1 MRLKKFFSLLAL
13 SACLSLHATELQ
25 KDSLLSDFDS
35 LVKIIE
41 TTHPDPY
48 TNYGGR
54 VFFHKKAADFRNT
67 LLKDSCLNVS
77 GLYDRAVEFMS
88 LLQDGHS
95 LINQPIDDKPTN
107 PGTDS
112 LLLVKFIYADGSLL
126 VNAIDS
132 GASHLLGSRLIGI
145 NGIPVKEITDH
156 VSRYYPC
163 ENKAGRYGF
172 LSDYFRTLDI
182 YRKLVGDKSARL
194 ICDLVTPEGDSV
206 SYSPV
211 VINTRDFSKVPKA
224 RVPVSGQFPSLQ
236 MEWRDIDGTM
246 FFRLTTVMSRENFEF
261 QYNNGWD
268 FYDQL
273 RGYYHMTGMEMPAD
287 TVAAMNAVPSM
298 SETFMGMLSDM
309 KSKGIKRLVIDLRG
323 NGGGWTPITLPTL
336 YMMYGDDYLE
346 TDMSSDFYRRISD
359 LYLKKIN
366 SSIEDFNRNNGTDLR
381 VGDYLIPFEGE
392 DSRSISRKR
401 DDFLNQAF
409 CTDKV
414 REELRKLN
422 GAPFFRP
429 EEVYV
434 VTDNATFSAA
444 FHYAFYL
451 GKMGAMVAGE
461 TSSQAPN
468 CYMEVTP
475 FKLPY
480 SGLTGSVSN
489 SMQVFLPGND
499 PKSKEFTPE
508 FRLTYDDYRRYNFDM
523 NSVMLHLLQVCTDNP

>member
-1 MRLKKFFSLLAL
+1 MNLKIFFSSLAL
-13 SACLSLHATELQ
+13 SACLSLHGVELQ
-25 KDSLLSDFDS
+25 KDSLLSDFDT

-41 TTHPDPY
+41 MTHPDPY
-48 TNYGGR
+48 SNYGGR
-54 VFFHKKAADFRNT
+54 VFFHKKAADFRNN
-67 LLKDSCLNVS
+67 LLKDSGLNVG
-77 GLYDRAVEFMS
+77 GLYERAAEFMS

-95 LINQPIDDKPTN
+95 FISPSMDTQSGF
-107 PGTDS
+107 GTDS
-112 LLLVKFIYADGSLL
+112 LLVVKFMYADGSLV

-132 GASHLLGSRLIGI
+132 VSGHLLGSRLIGI
-145 NGIPVKEITDH
+145 NGIPVKEITDR
-156 VSRYYPC
+156 VARYYPC
-163 ENKAGRYGF
+163 ENQAGKYGF
-172 LSDYFRTLDI
+172 LSDYFRTLNI
-182 YRKLVGDKSARL
+182 YRKLAGDKSARL
-194 ICDLVTPEGDSV
+194 IFDLVTSEGDSV

-211 VINTRDFSKVPKA
+211 VVNTRDFSKVLKA
-224 RVPVSGQFPSLQ
+224 RVPESDRFPSHQ

-261 QYNNGWD
+261 QYNNSWD
-268 FYDQL
+268 FYGQL
-273 RGYYHMTGMEMPAD
+273 KGYYRMAGMDMPLD
-287 TVAAMNAVPSM
+287 TVAAIKAVPSM
-298 SETFMGMLSDM
+298 SESFMDMLSDM

-366 SSIEDFNRNNGTDLR
+366 SSIKDFNRNNGTDLR

-392 DSRSISRKR
+392 DNRSISQRR

-422 GAPFFRP
+422 GASVFQP

-451 GKMGAMVAGE
+451 SKMGAIVAGE
-461 TSSQAPN
+461 ASSQAPN

-475 FKLPY
+475 FTLPY

-489 SMQVFLPGND
+489 SMQVFLPAND
-499 PKSKEFTPE
+499 PKSKEFTPAV
-508 FRLTYDDYRRYNFDM
+508 RLTYDDYRRYNFDR
-523 NSVMLHLLQVCTDNP
+523 NSILLHLLQN